1 MFPAADDYAYQIDGR
16 ITPHTSVEITKNSRE
31 TKFGGMDGGETT
43 GRVNRGEGVS
53 IDQALDMVGF
63 GWGQIMV
70 LIACGV
76 ANAADSVELASIS
89 FAIITSMEC
98 DLDLNDGRKGWIISA
113 TFIGMMVG
121 GAFWGSLSDK
131 YGRRKILL
139 TALTVNLAGG
149 LTCAL
154 VQTFWEL
161 ILCRTICGL
170 GVGGSIPILFSYYA
184 EFLPSTSR
192 GRSITVLAAFWMVGS
207 IVVAVLAYLIIS
219 PKECDR
225 DSALSQEEQ
234 CDLREIN
241 NCGVYTVYER
251 EIGSWRIFLL
261 STSAPCLLAI
271 VMLLFQP
278 ESPRWLAL
286 NGKTRKAEAV
296 LKLLLRRNN
305 KVLAT
310 GPIRLTTSPET
321 GGGGAVGK
329 DPTGEGQA
337 LLPAE
342 QINGAPT
349 YSLRGALAVLGGPEY
364 RRRMVLLC
372 CVWFFLSFGFYGF
385 TLWLPSYYKAGGI
398 DDDSDIYEVS
408 IWVGLANLPGN
419 VFSYLMVD
427 RIGRKWTLIT
437 SLVLSGCAVFSVLG
451 ISNTD
456 GVVAFSCVFAG
467 VSVSAWNALD
477 VWIVELFPTHVR
489 STAFGIQAA
498 CGRMGSIAS
507 SLIFGLFTDT
517 NPEIPML
524 TTGITLVISSL
535 CAIGLPNTG
544 TGTVMH

>member
-321 GGGGAVGK
+321 GGG
-329 DPTGEGQA
+329 A
-337 LLPAE
+337 LLVRTQPARARRFCRPSRST
-342 QINGAPT
+342 G
-349 YSLRGALAVLGGPEY
+349 
-364 RRRMVLLC
+364 RRRTASGAHWRCWAGPSTDGGWC
-372 CVWFFLSFGFYGF
+372 CCAASGSSS
-385 TLWLPSYYKAGGI
+385 PSGSTA
-398 DDDSDIYEVS
+398 S
-408 IWVGLANLPGN
+408 
-419 VFSYLMVD
+419 
-427 RIGRKWTLIT
+427 R
-437 SLVLSGCAVFSVLG
+437 SGCRATTRPAASTTTA
-451 ISNTD
+451 ISTK
-456 GVVAFSCVFAG
+456 C
-467 VSVSAWNALD
+467 
-477 VWIVELFPTHVR
+477 R
-489 STAFGIQAA
+489 FGSDWPI
-498 CGRMGSIAS
+498 
-507 SLIFGLFTDT
+507 SLATSFRT
-517 NPEIPML
+517 
-524 TTGITLVISSL
+524 
-535 CAIGLPNTG
+535 
-544 TGTVMH
+544 

>member
-16 ITPHTSVEITKNSRE
+16 ITPHTSVEITKKSHE
-31 TKFGGMDGGETT
+31 TKFGGMDGGEKGLEKPYGDAVT
-43 GRVNRGEGVS
+43 

-76 ANAADSVELASIS
+76 ANAADSVELAGIS
-89 FAIITSMEC
+89 FAIITTMEC

-149 LTCAL
+149 VCCAL

-184 EFLPSTSR
+184 EFLPSSSR
-192 GRSITVLAAFWMVGS
+192 GKSITVLAAFWMVGS
-207 IVVAVLAYLIIS
+207 IIVAVLAYLIIS

-225 DSALSQEEQ
+225 DSSLSAEQ
-234 CDLREIN
+234 QCELREN
-241 NCGVYTVYER
+241 YKCGTYVLWHFDEVP
-251 EIGSWRIFLL
+251 SWRLFLL

-271 VMLLFQP
+271 VLLLGQP

-286 NGKTRKAEAV
+286 NGRMRQAESV
-296 LKLLLRRNN
+296 LKLLLRRNK

-310 GPIRLTTSPET
+310 GPIRLIPEVST
-321 GGGGAVGK
+321 DATAT
-329 DPTGEGQA
+329 DSAGEEQA
-337 LLPAE
+337 LLPSE
-342 QINGAPT
+342 QINGAPV
-349 YSLRGALAVLGGPEY
+349 YSFRGALTVLGGPEY
-364 RRRMVLLC
+364 RPRMILLC
-372 CVWFFLSFGFYGF
+372 CVWFLLSFGFYGF

-398 DDDSDIYEVS
+398 DDDSNIYEVS

-437 SLVLSGCAVFSVLG
+437 SLVLSGAAVFSVLG

-456 GVVAFSCVFAG
+456 GVIAFSCVFAG

-507 SLIFGLFTDT
+507 SLIFGLFTDS

-524 TTGITLVISSL
+524 TTGVTLLLSSL